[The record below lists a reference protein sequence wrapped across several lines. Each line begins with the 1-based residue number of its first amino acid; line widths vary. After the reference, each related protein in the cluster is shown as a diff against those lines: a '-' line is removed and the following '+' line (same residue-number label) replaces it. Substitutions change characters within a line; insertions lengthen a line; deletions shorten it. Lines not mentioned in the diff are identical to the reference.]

1 MLVGGG
7 RTYDEDIPPT
17 VTTTSPTTFQGAIT
31 RARARQLNYQV
42 LSFLGTIPIIH
53 ENMILPK
60 TDMFVTLRN
69 NGPSQEE
76 KDKHWSMMV
85 HGDGSMHAWIGY
97 DTTSGDLDEIP
108 REHTSYFRP

>member
-1 MLVGGG
+1 M
-7 RTYDEDIPPT
+7 
-17 VTTTSPTTFQGAIT
+17 TTTSPTTIQGAIT

-76 KDKHWSMMV
+76 KDKHWSMMI
-85 HGDGSMHAWIGY
+85 HGYSSMHARIGH
-97 DTTSGDLDEIP
+97 DATSGDLDEIS

>member
-1 MLVGGG
+1 MELLLELV
-7 RTYDEDIPPT
+7 RINLIIRYFR
-17 VTTTSPTTFQGAIT
+17 S
-31 RARARQLNYQV
+31 
-42 LSFLGTIPIIH
+42 LGTIPIIH

-69 NGPSQEE
+69 NGPSEEE

-85 HGDGSMHAWIGY
+85 HGDGSMHARIGH
-97 DTTSGDLDEIP
+97 DATSGDLDEIP